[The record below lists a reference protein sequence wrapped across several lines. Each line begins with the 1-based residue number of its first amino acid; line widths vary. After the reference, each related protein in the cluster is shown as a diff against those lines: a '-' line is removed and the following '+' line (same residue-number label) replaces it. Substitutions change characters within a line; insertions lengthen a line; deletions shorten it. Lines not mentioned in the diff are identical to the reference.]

1 MRFTEQY
8 TLRVCI
14 QKPAGMTDVTTYEVV
29 IRTVPYDR
37 YVTLFVR
44 QAEMTSQNHVDT
56 NISSI
61 NVNLMHTYR
70 THR

>member
-37 YVTLFVR
+37 YVMLFVR
-44 QAEMTSQNHVDT
+44 QMEMTLRNHV
-56 NISSI
+56 
-61 NVNLMHTYR
+61 R
-70 THR
+70 THLLV